1 MIDSVKSNMMLPFKK
16 EKKKKKVRS
25 GWEGGDEHSDLK
37 MP

>member
-1 MIDSVKSNMMLPFKK
+1 MIDSVKSNMIPPFKK

-25 GWEGGDEHSDLK
+25 GWQGGDENSDLK